1 MRGLHVFD
9 SYLTVANTW
18 MAFVV
23 KELEMAPG
31 EHPRA
36 VLALRAGLH
45 AIRDRL
51 PAAEAVDLAAQLP
64 TIMRGIYFEGWKVTN
79 DPTRIRDRPAL
90 LARVKQELKTDD
102 GLDPTNVLRAVIR
115 LLVKYVSPGKIE
127 DVVATLPAP
136 LAELWDELSQPAT
149 ETLLGRAAPLHLW
162 RRTGYA
168 R

>member
-36 VLALRAGLH
+36 VLALRAGMH
-45 AIRDRL
+45 AIRDLL

-79 DPTRIRDRPAL
+79 EPARICDRPAL

-115 LLVKYVSPGKIE
+115 LLVKYVSPGEIE
-127 DVVATLPAP
+127 DVVATLPAT
-136 LAELWDELSQPAT
+136 LADFWEELSSPAS
-149 ETLLGRAAPLHLW
+149 ETLLDRAGRLHLW

-168 R
+168 L

>member
-1 MRGLHVFD
+1 
-9 SYLTVANTW
+9 

-36 VLALRAGLH
+36 VLALRAGMH
-45 AIRDRL
+45 AIRDLL

-64 TIMRGIYFEGWKVTN
+64 TILRGIYFEGWKVSN
-79 DPTRIRDRPAL
+79 DPARIRDRPAL

-115 LLVKYVSPGKIE
+115 LLTKYISPGKIE
-127 DVVATLPAP
+127 DVLATLPEP
-136 LAELWDELSQPAT
+136 LAELWEELSKRGS
-149 ETLLGRAAPLHLW
+149 ETVVGRPAPLHLW

-168 R
+168 L

>member
-136 LAELWDELSQPAT
+136 LAELWEELSQPAT
-149 ETLLGRAAPLHLW
+149 ERLLGRAAPLHLW

-168 R
+168 L